1 MTRTKQR
8 NVPSGCG
15 LSKACLASTE
25 WYQVLGEIL
34 ADVFTP
40 GNTIAL
46 TNELVARLHINS
58 ALILHYPGGGPPR
71 LLYERTNHECRK
83 NRIDDYLLGN
93 YALDPFYLLLEHC
106 SQRGFVSLRELTKEK
121 FSTSEYYK
129 AHYRSAGLLDEVCFC
144 CGDGSGG
151 YLNLSLGRAIGGKYF
166 SAGELQA
173 ARCIAPLVTAA
184 LHRTWRSFS
193 ADTSGATQM
202 DRADLHQRIED
213 ARLNFGRSVLTEREF
228 EILQLLLRGKSIE
241 LIARSLN
248 IAVSTIKVHR
258 KHIYSKLGIGSQAE
272 MFTLFLD
279 AVVATECESG
289 SDPLASYG
297 PAQRGR
303 LSGGR

>member
-8 NVPSGCG
+8 DAPSGRG
-15 LSKACLASTE
+15 LSKVGIASMQ
-25 WYQVLGEIL
+25 WYQVLGEIF
-34 ADVFTP
+34 ADAFTP
-40 GNTIAL
+40 SNTIAL
-46 TNELVARLHINS
+46 TNELVARLRIDS

-71 LLYERTNHECRK
+71 LLYERTHHECRK
-83 NRIDDYLLGN
+83 NRIEDYLLGN

-106 SQRGFVSLRELTKEK
+106 SQRGFISLRELTKEK

-144 CGDGSGG
+144 CGDGIGG

-166 SAGELQA
+166 SATELEA

-193 ADTSGATQM
+193 ADAGGTAQV
-202 DRADLHQRIED
+202 DRVHLHRRIEN
-213 ARLNFGRSVLTEREF
+213 ARLNFGRSVLTDREF

-248 IAVSTIKVHR
+248 IAMSTIKVHR

-272 MFTLFLD
+272 VFTLFLD
-279 AVVATECESG
+279 AVVATEYG
-289 SDPLASYG
+289 IDNDPLASYG
-297 PAQRGR
+297 PAQRSR
-303 LSGGR
+303 FPDEE